1 MQHADDITLLALCKS
16 ALSIL
21 IRVCEN
27 YAAEYDIMF
36 NGDKSKLLFFKG
48 RSSVMM
54 PSEIMVNG
62 QIVGV
67 SEKAVH
73 LVNLMQVHSEDKL
86 IYVRG
91 AGRGTA
97 RGNGG
102 GGTGRRGHA

>member
-1 MQHADDITLLALCKS
+1 
-16 ALSIL
+16 
-21 IRVCEN
+21 
-27 YAAEYDIMF
+27 MF

-54 PSEIMVNG
+54 PSEIMVNELNG

-102 GGTGRRGHA
+102 GGTGRRRHA